1 MAPFTTARF
10 AEMVGRVEFLGVIY
24 SATKRPASLRP
35 RQIERT
41 YEPTL
46 EVAPRLQSQRGSA
59 SRCLG
64 PAPYRDSFLDGCLAE
79 SAVHERKW
87 KHGSVPDTLVRQE
100 RQQQSAGR
108 CKS

>member
-10 AEMVGRVEFLGVIY
+10 QKWLDGIEFLGVIY
-24 SATKRPASLRP
+24 SATERPASLRP
-35 RQIERT
+35 RQIEGT
-41 YEPTL
+41 YEPTP

-64 PAPYRDSFLDGCLAE
+64 PAPYRDSFLDGCFAE
-79 SAVHERKW
+79 SAAHEFKW
-87 KHGSVPDTLVRQE
+87 KRGSVPDTLARQE
-100 RQQQSAGR
+100 RQPQSAGR